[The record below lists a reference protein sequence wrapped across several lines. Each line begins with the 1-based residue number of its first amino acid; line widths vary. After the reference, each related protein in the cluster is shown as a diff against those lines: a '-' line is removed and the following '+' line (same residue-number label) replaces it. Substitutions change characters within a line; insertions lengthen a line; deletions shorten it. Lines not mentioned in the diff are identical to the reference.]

1 MLNEYIQNQPS
12 SYWSYLDFKRY
23 TIHYISSLA
32 NNTCEYLLLVQ
43 HEMGEAPSTQGLDM
57 FWMLLKNGTEVKY
70 GSLAL
75 TQ

>member
-1 MLNEYIQNQPS
+1 MNTCKTNQAHIGLTS
-12 SYWSYLDFKRY
+12 IY
-23 TIHYISSLA
+23 TIHHISSLTS
-32 NNTCEYLLLVQ
+32 NTCEYLLLVQ

-57 FWMLLKNGTEVKY
+57 FWMVLKNGTEVKD